1 MKAYAL
7 VQGRPFVIEDDV
19 KTLCHAVLH
28 HRMEFKNKEAKENA
42 LQDICNAEINRLA
55 KLQISNS

>member
-1 MKAYAL
+1 L
-7 VQGRPFVIEDDV
+7 VQGRTFVIEDDV

-42 LQDICNAEINRLA
+42 LAQICHAEINRLA
-55 KLQISNS
+55 QLQISHS